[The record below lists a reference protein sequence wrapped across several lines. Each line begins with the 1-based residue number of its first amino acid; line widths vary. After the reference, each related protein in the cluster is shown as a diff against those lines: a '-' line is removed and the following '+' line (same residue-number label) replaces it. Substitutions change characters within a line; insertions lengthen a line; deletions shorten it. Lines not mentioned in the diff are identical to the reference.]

1 MPQNPRTTNDIIM
14 RSYYLMGEL
23 SPDELPTASQISEG
37 LYYLNDLL
45 DFFSSSGIF
54 IPFVTE
60 LKFNLVANQDKYT
73 ISNNVPADVVA
84 DQIVEIDYC
93 NVIRDNISYPV
104 RLISRS
110 ELFNN
115 TRLVNIKT
123 RPGLVIL
130 NRQELFSEIQFY
142 PTPVFPYECNLRI
155 KSYLDSLELLD
166 VLNEIPRFY
175 YRFLRYALARELSS
189 VFPSSSWT
197 PKLEKEYE
205 FMYQQVVAATDI
217 DMTIYPDNILMDPF
231 GELTYEAFGIFS

>member
-1 MPQNPRTTNDIIM
+1 MPQPDRTANDIII

-23 SPDELPTASQISEG
+23 SPDELPDAAQIAEG

-45 DFFSSSGIF
+45 DFFSSAGIF
-54 IPFVTE
+54 IPFITE
-60 LKFNLVANQDKYT
+60 LNFNLVANQDKY
-73 ISNNVPADVVA
+73 IFSNNVPADVVA

-93 NVIRDNISYPV
+93 NVLRDNISYPV
-104 RLISRS
+104 RVISRS
-110 ELFNN
+110 ELFNS

-142 PTPVFPYECNLRI
+142 PTPTFNYECNLRV
-155 KSYLDSLELLD
+155 KSYLDSLELQD
-166 VLNEIPRFY
+166 VINEVPRYF
-175 YRFLRYALARELSS
+175 YRFLRYALARELTA
-189 VFPSSSWT
+189 VYPSGNWT
-197 PKLEKEYE
+197 PKMEKEYE
-205 FMYQQVVAATDI
+205 FMYQQLTAASDL